1 MSSTHIEPNS
11 IESILLARVM
21 PLIKVEVERQVDGL
35 TRQIAVR
42 MTDTVVSANEL
53 ANILDMSVASVLR
66 KRKDGEL
73 PYSLVDGRYF
83 FDLQEIYD
91 DARNCNFKNTHK
103 VKMSISKWIEAKVDH
118 KLSKYKMD

>member
-1 MSSTHIEPNS
+1 MSSTHSEPNS

-53 ANILDMSVASVLR
+53 ASILDMSVASVLR

-73 PYSLVDGRYF
+73 PYSLIDGRYF
-83 FDLQEIYD
+83 FDLQEIYA

-103 VKMSISKWIEAKVDH
+103 VKMSISEWIEAKVDH